1 MMFGSS
7 RTLLAIGVFAAITS
21 GCASKGGPRPSDASK
36 GAESPGTSVTSRDL
50 DRSPGEIDKALTG
63 RFPGVIVSQAP
74 DGGLVVRIRG
84 SQSFYG
90 DPLYEIDGVT
100 ITPGPNGS
108 LSGINPNDIES
119 IKVLKSAA
127 ETSMYGSRG
136 ANGVIVI
143 KTKKPKP

>member
-1 MMFGSS
+1 MMLHSS
-7 RTLLAIGVFAAITS
+7 RALLAVGLLAALTS
-21 GCASKGGPRPSDASK
+21 GCASKSGSSGTK
-36 GAESPGTSVTSRDL
+36 GASAPAPAVTAQDL
-50 DRSPGEIDKALTG
+50 ERSPGEIDKALTG
-63 RFPGVIVSQAP
+63 RFPGVIVSRAP
-74 DGGLVVRIRG
+74 DGGMVIRIRG
-84 SQSFYG
+84 AQSFYG
-90 DPLYEIDGVT
+90 DPLYELDGVPL
-100 ITPGPNGS
+100 TPGPNGS

>member
-1 MMFGSS
+1 MLYSS
-7 RTLLAIGVFAAITS
+7 RAVLTVGLLAAITS
-21 GCASKGGPRPSDASK
+21 GCASKSGSSGTK
-36 GAESPGTSVTSRDL
+36 GAASAPAPAVTAQDL
-50 DRSPGEIDKALTG
+50 ERSPGEIDKAISG
-63 RFPGVIVSQAP
+63 RFPGVIVSRAP
-74 DGGLVVRIRG
+74 DGGMVIRIRG

-90 DPLYEIDGVT
+90 DPLYELDGVPL
-100 ITPGPNGS
+100 TPGPNGS

-136 ANGVIVI
+136 ANGVIII